1 LDELTGAIDALR
13 GFPSDHARA
22 AGVELRP
29 HEGFGHPSQRELHR
43 RHAAEL
49 GSEAVARVEALWRG
63 YENGPH
69 HQHTVPDALAHADLK
84 PEHILHDPTSGQI
97 TAVLDWGDACLSQA
111 DFDLAVIG
119 LFFDDRVRDEL
130 ADRLPN
136 VNAQQVARDA
146 ELLVAV
152 RWLCDLDVGAA
163 GAMSRRFRPCASRAC
178 APTWTR
184 WHESAVAPRYRQMA
198 AFAGICGSLPVRAV
212 AGVVVTSY
220 DSPWARATDE
230 AKRRRQEL

>member
-1 LDELTGAIDALR
+1 VPAWGSADRLLEGVPLSLAALAALSDSARARALDELAGAIDALR
-13 GFPSDHARA
+13 GFPADRARA
-22 AGVELRP
+22 AGVEPRP
-29 HEGFGHPSQRELHR
+29 HEGFGHPRQRELHR

-63 YENGPH
+63 YETGPH
-69 HQHTVPDALAHADLK
+69 HQHTVPYALAHADLK

-111 DFDLAVIG
+111 GFDLAVIG
-119 LFFDDRVRDEL
+119 LFFDACVRDEL

-136 VNAQQVARDA
+136 VNAQQVAHDA

-163 GAMSRRFRPCASRAC
+163 GGDEPSFHAMCVEGLRAHLDPL
-178 APTWTR
+178 A
-184 WHESAVAPRYRQMA
+184 
-198 AFAGICGSLPVRAV
+198 
-212 AGVVVTSY
+212 
-220 DSPWARATDE
+220 
-230 AKRRRQEL
+230 